1 MGMTE
6 IPPSVRTVLVL
17 EDNFIIAMDAE
28 EILASL
34 GIPQVTIA
42 TSVDQAMELLSLQ
55 AFDFAILDVSLGD
68 HTSFSVADA
77 MLARGL
83 PFGFTSGYGDSELF
97 PSNLRQIPR
106 IDKPFNERSIS
117 QLIVAATRQGDG

>member
-1 MGMTE
+1 M
-6 IPPSVRTVLVL
+6 PDVSPSIRTVLVI

-42 TSVDQAMELLSLQ
+42 SNADQAMELLALQ
-55 AFDFAILDVSLGD
+55 TFDFAILDANLGD
-68 HTSFSVADA
+68 HTSFGVADA

-83 PFGFTSGYGDSELF
+83 PFGFTSGYGDAELF
-97 PSNLRQIPR
+97 PTNLRHIPR
-106 IDKPFNERSIS
+106 IDKPFNERTIG
-117 QLIVAATRQGDG
+117 QLIAAGTQKREA